1 MTDNH
6 SNCTTA
12 YLAAFA
18 AVIVWGS
25 AFVATKMVLTSFSA
39 VAYVVF
45 RFTAASLVFA
55 IILLRS
61 RLPRIPLKSHL
72 RLALMAL
79 FEPGLYFVFETTGL
93 QRTTA
98 SSASIIIA
106 SVPVVVAVLAA
117 LILKER
123 LPLRGWLGALLS
135 IGGIA
140 LLSLWDGSTSLGEGS
155 SLGNLLVFL
164 AVLSASGYIILA
176 RHLSASLSTLQ
187 ITAFQIL
194 YGTLYFLPGFVW
206 LGATGRWPEPDLVA
220 VGALLFLIF
229 GATLGAFLSYNFSLS
244 RLGAARSAV
253 FLNGIPVVTV
263 VVAALL
269 LGERISYHHG
279 IAALLVIAGVTI
291 ANQPR
296 KRAAQA
302 TSPGVG

>member
-6 SNCTTA
+6 SNNTA
-12 YLAAFA
+12 AYFAALA
-18 AVIVWGS
+18 AVILWGS
-25 AFVATKMVLTSFSA
+25 SFVATKVVLTRFSP
-39 VAYVVF
+39 VAYMVF

-61 RLPRIPLKSHL
+61 RLPRMPLRSHL

-106 SVPVVVAVLAA
+106 SVPVVVAILAA
-117 LILKER
+117 FVLKER
-123 LPLRGWLGALLS
+123 LSPRGWLGALLS

-140 LLSLWDGSTSLGEGS
+140 LLSLWDGTQSLGEGS
-155 SLGNLLVFL
+155 PLGNLLVFL
-164 AVLSASGYIILA
+164 AVLSASGYIIMA
-176 RHLSASLSTLQ
+176 RSLSASLSTLQ

-206 LGATGRWPEPDLVA
+206 LGATGAWPEPDAAAL
-220 VGALLFLIF
+220 GALLFLVF
-229 GATLGAFLSYNFSLS
+229 GATLGAFLAYNYSLS
-244 RLGAARSAV
+244 RLGAARSSV

-263 VVAALL
+263 VAAALI

-279 IAALLVIAGVTI
+279 LAALLVVAGVMI

-296 KRAAQA
+296 KQAAQA
-302 TSPGVG
+302 TSPGIG

>member
-1 MTDNH
+1 MIQTD
-6 SNCTTA
+6 SKSSAA
-12 YLAAFA
+12 YFA
-18 AVIVWGS
+18 AVAAVLLWGS
-25 AFVATKMVLTSFSA
+25 SFVATKVALGSFSA

-45 RFTAASLVFA
+45 RFTAASLIFG

-61 RLPRIPLKSHL
+61 RLPRIPLQSHL

-106 SVPVVVAVLAA
+106 SVPVVVAVAAA
-117 LILKER
+117 LLLKER

-135 IGGIA
+135 IGGIV
-140 LLSLWDGSTSLGEGS
+140 LLSIWDGTTSLTEGS
-155 SLGNLLVFL
+155 AVGNLLVFL

-187 ITAFQIL
+187 ITAFQVL
-194 YGTLYFLPGFVW
+194 YGTLYFSPGLVW
-206 LGATGRWPEPDLVA
+206 LIISGQWPRPDTA
-220 VGALLFLIF
+220 AIGALVFLII
-229 GATLGAFLSYNFSLS
+229 GATLGAFLCYNYSLS

-263 VVAALL
+263 VVAAVL

-279 IAALLVIAGVTI
+279 LAALLVIMGVTI
-291 ANQPR
+291 ANQPQ

-302 TSPGVG
+302 VSPGVG